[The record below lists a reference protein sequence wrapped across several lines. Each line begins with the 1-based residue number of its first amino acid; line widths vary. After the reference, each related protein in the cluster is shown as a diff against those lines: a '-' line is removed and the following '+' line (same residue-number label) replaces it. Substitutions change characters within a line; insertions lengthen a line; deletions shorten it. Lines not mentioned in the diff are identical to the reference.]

1 MTRLL
6 IVRHGNT
13 FGPNDTPTRLGGGTD
28 LPLVESGLEQG
39 AALGRY
45 LKKHN
50 LIPDQ
55 VFSSNLKRTRR
66 TAEVALEAMDLD
78 RPIEIDAAFN
88 EIDYGPDENKTE
100 DEVIARIGQNAID
113 QWNKDA
119 VVPNGWKVDLDA
131 IIQDWYRFAAKAHAE
146 HPNGTVMLV
155 TSNGIARLAPHLTG
169 DFDGFAAQNKIKIS
183 TGALC
188 IFDSNEDGTWS
199 ITERNIRPHKLEQ
212 KT

>member
-28 LPLVESGLEQG
+28 LPLVETGLEQG
-39 AALGRY
+39 ASLGRY

-50 LIPDQ
+50 LIPNQ
-55 VFSSNLKRTRR
+55 IFSSNLKRTRR
-66 TAEVALEAMDLD
+66 TAERALEAMGLEI
-78 RPIEIDAAFN
+78 PIEIDAAFN

-100 DEVIARIGQNAID
+100 KEVVARIGQDAID
-113 QWNKDA
+113 RWNKDA
-119 VVPNGWKVDLDA
+119 VVPDGWKVDLDA
-131 IIQDWYRFAAKAHAE
+131 IIQGWHRFADKARAE
-146 HPNGTVMLV
+146 HPNGIVMLV

-169 DFDGFAAQNKIKIS
+169 DFDGFAAQNAIKIS

-188 IFDSNEDGTWS
+188 IFDSKDDGAWT
-199 ITERNIRPHKLEQ
+199 ITDWNIRPHKLEQ
-212 KT
+212 RS